1 MKKRKAF
8 TLIELLVVVS
18 IIALLISILLPA
30 LNQARENAKRV
41 ACSTN
46 LHAIGQMLYLYAEA
60 NENCIPPQWTGYEVS
75 GGVTIPKE
83 DYSPFPLMSGGGS
96 DTSLQYRAYHYNYP
110 DKPLQLGKL
119 YAYGLLDNPL
129 EVLYCH
135 STPVGGAHTGSFN
148 PASYDQPGKPWHES
162 WYFNGVRYGY
172 GYFTH
177 YIKKIDR
184 LAQKPV
190 VFDPIHTWAGLAH
203 GHQGKPTGLNA
214 LFGDGH
220 VKFNQDEEIF
230 DEALWGGPTFL
241 SDPPSLGY
249 WYMIVDMLKP

>member
-1 MKKRKAF
+1 MKNRRGF

-30 LNQARENAKRV
+30 LNQARENAKRT

-60 NENCIPPQWTGYEVS
+60 NNNCIPPQWLGTDSTTGDPAEAYTKLPD
-75 GGVTIPKE
+75 G
-83 DYSPFPLMSGGGS
+83 
-96 DTSLQYRAYHYNYP
+96 DTSYQFTAYHITYP

-119 YAYGLLDNPL
+119 YATGILDNP

-135 STPVGGAHTGSFN
+135 SRPVGGAHTGSFDWE
-148 PASYDQPGKPWHES
+148 SYNQPGKPWNES
-162 WYFNGVRYGY
+162 WYYNRVRYGY
-172 GYFTH
+172 SYYTH
-177 YIKKIDR
+177 CIKKFDP

-190 VFDPIHTWAGLAH
+190 VFDPVHVWESLAH
-203 GHQGKPTGLNA
+203 GHNGIPTGLNA

-220 VKFNQDEEIF
+220 VRFNQDEEIF
-230 DEALWGGPTFL
+230 ADEYWDGLNGHMFSPAQ
-241 SDPPSLGY
+241 LGT
-249 WYMIVDMLKP
+249 WYLIVSKLKP